1 MILEHEIPNGCRLYF
16 GKNARKKRELESTL
30 ANFFY
35 DNGFEEI
42 ITPNFSYS
50 GHQSIDNE
58 SQLIRINDE
67 KNNQVALRA
76 DSTLDVARIITK
88 RLGRTTDHKK
98 WFYIQPVFSYPTNE
112 NYQIGCEWL
121 EHKNI
126 SDIINLTSEVL
137 DTLAIKP
144 LIQITNIN
152 IPKLVSSELNIDLSL
167 FKNGEIAT
175 LFAMDI
181 EWLSTLLKVATK
193 QDLQNVKSMLPN
205 SVQVEVQKLLDVATE
220 VDYENIALSPLYYS
234 PMKYYDDIYF
244 RVIQDNYTIAK
255 GGKYHSDDLCS
266 LGFAFYSDNLLK
278 ILED

>member
-16 GKNARKKRELESTL
+16 GKNARKKRELEQTL

-35 DNGFEEI
+35 DKGFEEI
-42 ITPNFSYS
+42 VTPNFSYS

-88 RLGRTTDHKK
+88 RLGRTTSHKK
-98 WFYIQPVFSYPTNE
+98 WFYIQPVFSYPTSE

-121 EHKNI
+121 EHKEI
-126 SDIINLTSEVL
+126 SDIINLTAEVL
-137 DTLAIKP
+137 NTIEITP

-152 IPKLVSSELNIDLSL
+152 IPKLVSKELGIDLAL

-181 EWLSTLLKVATK
+181 KWLSTLLKVASIS
-193 QDLQNVKSMLPN
+193 DLENVKPMLPE
-205 SVQVEVQKLLDVATE
+205 SLQVEVQKLLDVANE
-220 VDYENIALSPLYYS
+220 VTYENIAVSPLYYA
-234 PMKYYDDIYF
+234 PMKYYDDLYF
-244 RVIQDNYTIAK
+244 RVIEGNYTLAK
-255 GGKYHSDDLCS
+255 GGKYHSDDICS
-266 LGFAFYSDNLLK
+266 QGFAFYSDNLLK